1 MINVSNAFKE
11 KLEAG
16 EPVRMMVDITFPD
29 GTKKTIDKDV
39 MNGDNGFSDCADSS
53 SFPIGA
59 TVCKTLTLSINN
71 DQEQWKNYNFYGAKI
86 HAYLKLQT
94 SYAAPESVSTLL
106 DESYNPILDSV
117 GDPIIA
123 IQAASKDIIET
134 IDKGVYTVTTPEQY
148 SDIINVTALD
158 DMYKAN
164 KTYTSGLKLP
174 QSLINLVRDACK
186 TVGIGMNLTMD
197 HGDIIIRSVPDSM
210 TFRQLFGY
218 AAMVESAN
226 ARIDYSGNLQ
236 FVKWDFGKM
245 ESDNAATVDAD
256 GFIHFGDANPSI
268 DTDGFVSLPG
278 WTINAEG
285 FLALTSGPG
294 SDVQRMM
301 AYANPPALSSDD
313 IVITGIKVTNG
324 RSNDDTDT
332 DYFGMYGDEGYVLEL
347 ENELIDTDQLQT
359 VANIIGEQIV
369 GARFRNLEGDLVYDP
384 LVEFGDMVY
393 TYDRSGNKYLTPL
406 TDVSGNVGGLTTV
419 KTQADDPIRG
429 SSDFYGNSTK
439 AIVAARRMVQKET
452 SAREEAIKR
461 LAETLSSSS
470 GLYMTQEPQQ
480 DGSIIYYMHN
490 KATMAESNIIWKLTA
505 EAFAVSID
513 GGKTYPYGF
522 AVTGELITRLL
533 YAEGINA
540 DYINAGTLIVR
551 DKSGNTIFEAD
562 MDTGSVTL
570 DGSYVTIGGKPLD
583 EKIED
588 VENMAALARNMTIQ
602 LDNDYQGIPVDSNG
616 NYTEFPECTTTATV
630 MYGTQDITDNCT
642 YTITTSQNIQGNW
655 NKETK
660 TYTVTGLTADS
671 GWVNIKAAYLNNLV
685 VSKQFSLAKQYAGP
699 QGIPG
704 VGTDGKTTY
713 LHIQYAPVQNPTA
726 EQMSKAPDKYIGT
739 YTDFSGV
746 DSADPS
752 KYTWAKFEGDQGAQ
766 GPKGADGKPSYTWIK
781 YATRPDGLDMSDNP
795 DYVPLLDS
803 AGSPIL
809 DSAGEQIYTVT
820 QATYIGIATNKDT
833 ATESTNPADYTW
845 SRFRG
850 VDGYDGKDGA
860 NGIPGKDG
868 KDGKTQY
875 THLAYANSADGTKDF
890 SVSDGNREY
899 IGMYVDFVEAD
910 STDPTKYTWSLI
922 KGANGAQGVPGT
934 PGANGKTP
942 YFHIAYAN
950 SADGGTGFSVDNS
963 VDKLYIGQYTDYTPD
978 DSTDPARYSWT
989 KIKGEQGTAGRTYFF
1004 RSNADVLLMGAD
1016 KKITPSSLIVDSF
1029 YRDGNG
1035 EIAQSQKGWWKLEKS
1050 TDNGATW
1057 ATLTV
1062 SQTAALDRLKIN
1074 VNGLSLKAHD
1084 MLKVSL
1090 YFDQSK
1096 SKLADY
1102 QTFSVAVDVASLT
1115 QEQIVDILSDD
1126 GKFKGLYYEKD
1137 ESGNQALFI
1146 SFNAM
1151 KGGVISLGGTNNGNG
1166 QLKIYDADGNQISR
1180 LGYTGYV
1187 VLNKNTGNP
1196 MVSLNTAGLRLY
1208 TDYTDADNYNA
1219 LMLGKYGLFAQKVQN
1234 KVIELW
1240 MEGDTSKK
1248 WEGYII
1254 RYLNNKVRINT
1265 NSLFT
1270 DGCELGANILTN
1282 GSLTVE
1288 RAAGLKGGAYVQGS
1302 FSFEDSE
1309 QTDERSPVR
1318 RRPIATL
1325 GTVGKKVAFI
1335 GCGQTQ
1341 TGGTDIGASYK
1352 NYIEVRG
1359 QFTGAKNFVTSKFY
1373 SGSAPSDIRL
1383 KENVKNSKTDAL
1395 ETVNRMKVRQFD
1407 WKERMGGWHQ
1417 NIGFVADELEE
1428 IDPNLALG
1436 GGYDEN
1442 GEMDIK
1448 QINSPY
1454 LLNYAIKAIQELS
1467 AKVDEQEKRIKELER
1482 RLQ

>member
-1 MINVSNAFKE
+1 MINASNAFKK

-16 EPVRMMVDITFPD
+16 EPVRMVVDITFPD
-29 GTKKTIDKDV
+29 GTKKTINKDI
-39 MNGDNGFSDCADSS
+39 MNGGNGFSDCAESS

-71 DQEQWKNYNFYGAKI
+71 DQEQWKNYNFYEAKI

-106 DESYNPILDSV
+106 DESYDPILDST

-123 IQAASKDIIET
+123 TQAATKDIIET

-186 TVGIGMNLTMD
+186 TVGIGMNLTME

-236 FVKWDFGKM
+236 FVKWDFEK
-245 ESDNAATVDAD
+245 VDVPELKD
-256 GFIHFGDANPSI
+256 YG
-268 DTDGFVSLPG
+268 
-278 WTINAEG
+278 
-285 FLALTSGPG
+285 
-294 SDVQRMM
+294 
-301 AYANPPALSSDD
+301 NPPTLSSDD
-313 IVITGIKVTNG
+313 IVITGIKITNG
-324 RSNDDTDT
+324 QSNDDTET
-332 DYFGMYGDEGYVLEL
+332 DYSGMYGEEGYVLEL

-384 LVEFGDMVY
+384 LVEFGDMMY
-393 TYDRSGNKYLTPL
+393 TYDRLGNKYLTPL

-452 SAREEAIKR
+452 SAREEAIRR

-470 GLYMTQEPQQ
+470 GLYMTQELQQ

-551 DKSGNTIFEAD
+551 DKSGNAIFEAD
-562 MDTGSVTL
+562 MDTGSVTI
-570 DGSYVTIGGKPLD
+570 DGSCVTIGGKPLD

-588 VENMAALARNMTIQ
+588 VENMAALARNMTMQ

-630 MYGTQDITDNCT
+630 MYGTQDITNNCT
-642 YTITTSQNIQGNW
+642 YTITTSQNIQGHW
-655 NKETK
+655 NKENK

-685 VSKQFSLAKQYAGP
+685 VSKQFSLAKQYA
-699 QGIPG
+699 
-704 VGTDGKTTY
+704 
-713 LHIQYAPVQNPTA
+713 
-726 EQMSKAPDKYIGT
+726 
-739 YTDFSGV
+739 
-746 DSADPS
+746 
-752 KYTWAKFEGDQGAQ
+752 
-766 GPKGADGKPSYTWIK
+766 
-781 YATRPDGLDMSDNP
+781 
-795 DYVPLLDS
+795 
-803 AGSPIL
+803 
-809 DSAGEQIYTVT
+809 
-820 QATYIGIATNKDT
+820 
-833 ATESTNPADYTW
+833 
-845 SRFRG
+845 
-850 VDGYDGKDGA
+850 GKDGA

-922 KGANGAQGVPGT
+922 KGADGAQGVPGT
-934 PGANGKTP
+934 PGADGKTP

-950 SADGGTGFSVDNS
+950 SADGRTGFSVDDS
-963 VDKLYIGQYTDYTPD
+963 VNKLYIGQYTDYTPN
-978 DSTDPARYSWT
+978 DSTDPTKYSWT

-1004 RSNADVLLMGAD
+1004 QSNADVLLMGAD
-1016 KKITPSSLIVDSF
+1016 KRITPAPLIVDSF

-1057 ATLTV
+1057 SALTV
-1062 SQTAALDRLKIN
+1062 SQTAALDRLSIN
-1074 VNGLSLKAHD
+1074 VNNLSLKAHN

-1090 YFDQSK
+1090 YFDQAK
-1096 SKLADY
+1096 TKLADY

-1115 QEQIVDILSDD
+1115 QEQIVDILSDS
-1126 GKFKGLYYEKD
+1126 GKFKGFYYEKD
-1137 ESGNQALFI
+1137 ESGNTTLYI
-1146 SFNAM
+1146 SFNAA
-1151 KGGVISLGGTNNGNG
+1151 KGGVLALGGQNDGNG
-1166 QLKIYDADGNQISR
+1166 LVKIYDSSGSLILTIGQNGIETIATTLTNKNAKGKIAFNKKGLTFTEDIAGGGTGTDDTLHLEKSIINFDLLSNIIGNFDKLTVSKNAVMEGKLLFYDYENQAKIASGSSEAVTRQPIASVTAGTKRVAFLSSDYHANGYGAGTEHGSYR
-1180 LGYTGYV
+1180 LGV
-1187 VLNKNTGNP
+1187 K
-1196 MVSLNTAGLRLY
+1196 
-1208 TDYTDADNYNA
+1208 
-1219 LMLGKYGLFAQKVQN
+1219 AQWGGSSY
-1234 KVIELW
+1234 E
-1240 MEGDTSKK
+1240 TH
-1248 WEGYII
+1248 YI
-1254 RYLNNKVRINT
+1254 YSNL
-1265 NSLFT
+1265 
-1270 DGCELGANILTN
+1270 
-1282 GSLTVE
+1282 
-1288 RAAGLKGGAYVQGS
+1288 AA
-1302 FSFEDSE
+1302 
-1309 QTDERSPVR
+1309 
-1318 RRPIATL
+1318 
-1325 GTVGKKVAFI
+1325 
-1335 GCGQTQ
+1335 
-1341 TGGTDIGASYK
+1341 
-1352 NYIEVRG
+1352 
-1359 QFTGAKNFVTSKFY
+1359 
-1373 SGSAPSDIRL
+1373 SDIRL
-1383 KENVKNSKTDAL
+1383 KENVKNSETDAL

-1417 NIGFVADELEE
+1417 DIGFVADELEE